1 MKTTKAEVF
10 PAMRRKFPKAASDPT
25 MQWSRRGFL
34 RLTGA
39 GMVAMAGTAVT
50 GWPKAWAADPTRD
63 PELLPGDAAHAWLRE
78 VYNVVWE
85 ANDSTPTNAARI
97 YCYLSVAMYESVAS
111 ASSSLRSLVSQLTG
125 LRPLP
130 QTPPGRTDPSCV
142 MASAAREVTNHL
154 FRSSNPDEYRLAEF
168 FANQIF
174 LRRTAGVP
182 AGVVNASVDHG
193 VRLGRA
199 LVEWIAADGYA
210 STLGRSYRIPEGESL
225 WRPSPPNFGAAISPY
240 WAEVRPMVLRSADEV
255 TPVAHVPYSTSAGS
269 PFWQQANTTYQTGL
283 ALTQSQRETAMF
295 WRDNPHTSGLPSGH
309 WMQIARQV
317 CEQQQLSLARSVEVY
332 ARVGVALHDAFL
344 NCWTWKYRHN
354 LIRPVD
360 YVHQHINHHWTT
372 WVATPPFPE
381 YTSGHS
387 VASAAAAHVLTNL
400 FGDLAFT
407 DQNAIPEWGTRQF
420 GSFREAA
427 QQAATSRLYGGIHYP
442 MAIEAGLDQ
451 GAAIGSLVVDRLRT
465 RQ

>member
-1 MKTTKAEVF
+1 MKTKKTEVLKVKRMTL
-10 PAMRRKFPKAASDPT
+10 PMAASDPT
-25 MQWSRRGFL
+25 TLWSRRAFL
-34 RLTGA
+34 RLTGV
-39 GMVAMAGTAVT
+39 GMVGIAGTAIT
-50 GWPKAWAADPTRD
+50 GWPTAFAADSSRD

-78 VYNVVWE
+78 VYNVVWR

-97 YCYLSVAMYESVAS
+97 YCYLAIAMYESVAS
-111 ASSSLRSLVSQLTG
+111 SSSSLQSLVGQLTG

-130 QTPPGRTDPSCV
+130 QTPPGRIDASCV
-142 MASAAREVTNHL
+142 MASTAREVTDYL
-154 FRSSNPDEYRLAEF
+154 VRSTNPEEDRLAVLF
-168 FANQIF
+168 LDQISQ
-174 LRRTAGVP
+174 RRAAGVP
-182 AGVVNASVDHG
+182 AGVVADSVDHG

-199 LVEWIAADGYA
+199 LLVWIVADGYA
-210 STLGRSYRIPEGESL
+210 GTVGRPYSPPVGESL
-225 WRPSPPNFGAAISPY
+225 WKPSPPNFGTAISPY

-255 TPVAHVPYSTSAGS
+255 TPVAHVPYSTSVGS

-317 CEQQQLSLARSVEVY
+317 CEQQQLSLARSVETY
-332 ARVGVALHDAFL
+332 ARLGVALHDAFL
-344 NCWTWKYRHN
+344 NCWTWKYRYN

-360 YVHQHINHHWTT
+360 YVHRYINPNWQT
-372 WVATPPFPE
+372 WVATPAFPE

-387 VASAAAAHVLTNL
+387 VASAAASRVLTNL

-407 DQNAIPEWGTRQF
+407 DENAIPQWGTRQF

-442 MAIEAGLDQ
+442 MAIESGLQQ
-451 GAAIGSLVVDRLRT
+451 GDAIGSLVVNRLQT
-465 RQ
+465 RR

>member
-1 MKTTKAEVF
+1 V
-10 PAMRRKFPKAASDPT
+10 
-25 MQWSRRGFL
+25 
-34 RLTGA
+34 
-39 GMVAMAGTAVT
+39 
-50 GWPKAWAADPTRD
+50 
-63 PELLPGDAAHAWLRE
+63 
-78 VYNVVWE
+78 
-85 ANDSTPTNAARI
+85 I
-97 YCYLSVAMYESVAS
+97 
-111 ASSSLRSLVSQLTG
+111 
-125 LRPLP
+125 
-130 QTPPGRTDPSCV
+130 
-142 MASAAREVTNHL
+142 ASAAREVTDYL
-154 FRSSNPDEYRLAEF
+154 FRSSNPQDDRLTLLF
-168 FANQIF
+168 LNQIYY
-174 LRRTAGVP
+174 RRAAGVP
-182 AGVVNASVDHG
+182 ASVVSASLDHG
-193 VRLGRA
+193 VRLGRT
-199 LVEWIAADGYA
+199 LVAWIAADGYA
-210 STLGRSYRIPEGESL
+210 GTLGRTYSPPEGDSL
-225 WRPSPPNFGAAISPY
+225 WRSSPPNFGTAISPY

-255 TPVAHVPYSTSAGS
+255 APVAHVPFSTVTGS

-283 ALTQSQRETAMF
+283 ALTQAQRETAMF

-317 CEQQQLSLARSVEVY
+317 CEQQQLSLARSVEAY

-344 NCWTWKYRHN
+344 NCWTWKYRYN

-360 YVHQHINHHWTT
+360 YVHRYINPNWMT

-420 GSFREAA
+420 GWFREAA

-451 GAAIGSLVVDRLRT
+451 GATIGSLVVDRLRT